1 MFWNGWGE
9 TLMTSHK
16 IAKISSDMMRVIS
29 SILFEEAR
37 DEILKTITITGCKVS
52 NDLSY
57 AKVYFTSLSDMDK
70 KTLEKEV
77 NEAAPFIRGL
87 VAEKLDLRHTPELTF
102 IFDDSIEYANRI
114 ESIIKEIHEENKNEN
129 N

>member
-9 TLMTSHK
+9 TLMPSHK

-114 ESIIKEIHEENKNEN
+114 ESIIKEIHEEK
-129 N
+129 

>member
-1 MFWNGWGE
+1 
-9 TLMTSHK
+9 MTSHK

-114 ESIIKEIHEENKNEN
+114 EKIIKEINEEK
-129 N
+129 

>member
-1 MFWNGWGE
+1 MP
-9 TLMTSHK
+9 SHK

-114 ESIIKEIHEENKNEN
+114 ESIIKEIHEENKDERN
-129 N
+129 NNYK